1 MHTTRLDDLA
11 IPALGFGCASMLGR
25 VGRRDSLRALEQA
38 WDAGVRLYDVAPSY
52 GYGEAEVLLGSFLR
66 GRRQQAILIT
76 KFGLEPRRI
85 PPLQRALKPLVRAAM
100 QKMPAARQSVRHQL
114 QTLAPTPRFNIAT
127 LHASVE
133 RSLRA
138 LRIDCIDIL
147 LAHEAP
153 AELTEQHDLLAAL
166 EDLRKS
172 GKIRCAGV
180 SGMDATAA
188 LAAAPGVLRV
198 AQLPAPLFAT
208 SKAPTSPHPGL
219 LMANHVFGG
228 AERARI
234 LQQRIASL
242 ASSQELPES
251 LRGRLRMPSEA
262 ALAQLAFSAARTN
275 TDAHTIIASMFQ
287 PEHLRANL
295 AAIEAPAFSAEDLAT
310 IEAALPS

>member
-52 GYGEAEVLLGSFLR
+52 GYGEAEALLGSFLR

-76 KFGLEPRRI
+76 KFGLEPQRI

-100 QKMPAARQSVRHQL
+100 QKMPAARQSVRRQL
-114 QTLAPTPRFNIAT
+114 QALAPTPRFDITT

-138 LRIDCIDIL
+138 LRTDCIDIL

-153 AELTEQHDLLAAL
+153 AELTKQHDLLAAL
-166 EDLRKS
+166 ESLRQS

-180 SGMDATAA
+180 SGMNAVAA
-188 LAAAPGVLRV
+188 LAAAPCVLRV
-198 AQLPAPLFAT
+198 AQFPAPLFAT
-208 SKAPTSPHPGL
+208 TAPPASPRPSL
-219 LMANHVFGG
+219 RMANHVFGG
-228 AERARI
+228 TERARM

-242 ASSQELPES
+242 ARSQQLPES
-251 LRGRLRMPSEA
+251 LRMRLQLPSEA

-295 AAIEAPAFSAEDLAT
+295 AAIAAPAFSAEDLAT
-310 IEAALPS
+310 IDAALPS